1 MENFEPDWVSGLIK
15 LMKLPGEE
23 YCTQFGQHTW
33 IHRAFFSVGVIMLI
47 ISVVSAIKYKTYRN
61 TESFTMIGIVT
72 LKWLW
77 FVAIWGCFV
86 WQPEWFLCHMMTL
99 LDLTSYVD
107 FYLWGITNL
116 VVFLQWAQVYRV
128 ITNPEDASETLAHN
142 WAVKMQCTFIIYFTI
157 MIIASMYF
165 GAWAHK
171 D

>member
-1 MENFEPDWVSGLIK
+1 
-15 LMKLPGEE
+15 
-23 YCTQFGQHTW
+23 
-33 IHRAFFSVGVIMLI
+33 
-47 ISVVSAIKYKTYRN
+47 
-61 TESFTMIGIVT
+61 
-72 LKWLW
+72 
-77 FVAIWGCFV
+77 
-86 WQPEWFLCHMMTL
+86 MMTL

-165 GAWAHK
+165 GAWAHTDQTK
-171 D
+171 LWLRNMKLALQICNLFTQVFLIGIYSILLMYFKRLIDT